1 MTMDEREVKA
11 PGRLRQVGPDHQS
24 RRIDNYLFGELK
36 DIPKSRIYQMLRRGE
51 VRVNG
56 GRIKPFYKLQSGDQ
70 VRIPPTRQ
78 AIADEPAPAGDFLKR
93 KVADSFIYEDD
104 DLVVLNKPAGI
115 VVHGGTGRSWGV
127 IELLR
132 ALRADANAWQ
142 LVHRLD
148 RETSGCLLIA
158 KSMPVLR
165 RLNAALV
172 AGDLEKEYLSLLK
185 GRLPERRREVKAPL
199 ASHRTGE
206 GERMVAVDE
215 TGKTAQTQFET
226 LREFPQTTLVR
237 VRLLTGR
244 THQIRVHA
252 AHLGHP
258 IAGDD
263 KYGDRDFNRQM
274 RQFGLRRIFLHACQI
289 ELPADMGLHC
299 RRFAAPMP
307 EGLQSV
313 IDRLEFC

>member
-1 MTMDEREVKA
+1 MDERDIKA
-11 PGRLRQVGPDHQS
+11 PGRPRQIGPDHES

-36 DIPKSRIYQMLRRGE
+36 DIPRSRIYQMLRRGE

-56 GRIKPFYKLQSGDQ
+56 GRIKPSYKLQSGDQ

-78 AIADEPAPAGDFLKR
+78 TITGDPAPAGDFLKQ

-132 ALRADANAWQ
+132 VLRADANTWQ

-165 RLNAALV
+165 RLNAALA
-172 AGDLEKEYLSLLK
+172 AGELVKEYLSLVK
-185 GRLPERRREVKAPL
+185 GRLSVNKREVKAPL
-199 ASHRTGE
+199 ASHRTGL

-215 TGKTAQTQFET
+215 SGKTAQTRFET
-226 LREFPQTTLVR
+226 LQEFPQATLVR

-252 AHLGHP
+252 SHLEHP
-258 IAGDD
+258 VAGDD
-263 KYGDRDFNRQM
+263 KYGNRDFNRQM
-274 RQFGLRRIFLHACQI
+274 RQLGLRRIFLHACQL
-289 ELPADMGLHC
+289 ELPHNMGM
-299 RRFAAPMP
+299 RRRKFAAPLP
-307 EGLQSV
+307 EELQSV
-313 IDRLEFC
+313 LDALEFC